1 MTAQVYP
8 PGYRPLILADPTF
21 EYLESDAYRHFL
33 CKYGL
38 ETGVRLVLHRHA
50 RRADWPYID
59 TKFNP
64 NTGSDLPAESYE
76 MIYPWLLGRGM
87 EALVLHLESLD
98 MLDLSPSEKEVAKE
112 VFPQLIEGTTHAILE
127 IFSRYKGRC
136 PFRIGRSFEMKP
148 LNGSEEAPDP
158 GRSGAGDIFCAKAL
172 LLSASPVA
180 RQRGVEI
187 LDRIADHVKQ
197 GLFILEPAKGKPR
210 GQSQCGHMLFLA
222 VPALIVR
229 GGFDEQACDCLFR
242 HSCQLLEIVLDRHFD
257 PATRLFSEYVGQTGR
272 RSEHLDP
279 GHCAELVGLGL
290 SAIHAM
296 EVAGTGMSPERSRL
310 FARAKHLL
318 PEILTGAIKAG
329 FNELQEGIFKAV
341 NNRTGEIIDDDMPWW
356 NLPEAMRAA
365 LFAAKATACPDT
377 RSECLAIYAKCHN
390 AYFRHYLNPD
400 MMLFPFQTRS
410 GKSGE
415 VLDCAPA
422 IPEGD
427 PLYHSNI
434 SFLDILSRSGVP
446 QKAAAQEAQSVSRI
460 YRSSSR

>member
-1 MTAQVYP
+1 MTAQVHP
-8 PGYRPLILADPTF
+8 PGYSPLILTDPTF
-21 EYLESDAYRHFL
+21 EFLESDAYRHFL
-33 CKYGL
+33 FKYVL

-50 RRADWPYID
+50 QRADWPYID

-98 MLDLSPSEKEVAKE
+98 MLGLSSGEKEIAKE
-112 VFPQLIEGTTHAILE
+112 VFPQLIESTTDAILE

-136 PFRIGRSFEMKP
+136 PFRIGRSFEMNP
-148 LNGSEEAPDP
+148 LNGSQNAPDP

-172 LLSASPVA
+172 LLSTSPEA
-180 RQRGVEI
+180 RQIGLEI
-187 LDRIADHVKQ
+187 LDRIAGHVKQ
-197 GLFILEPAKGKPR
+197 GFFLLEAAKGQPY
-210 GQSQCGHMLFLA
+210 GQSQCGHMLFMA
-222 VPALIVR
+222 VPALIAR
-229 GGFDEQACDCLFR
+229 FDFDDNARACHFS
-242 HSCQLLEIVLDRHFD
+242 HSCELLELVLDRHFD
-257 PATRLFSEYVGQTGR
+257 PATGLFSEYVGQTGHR
-272 RSEHLDP
+272 GEYLDP

-296 EVAGTGMSPERSRL
+296 EMDGTGMSPERTHL
-310 FARAKHLL
+310 FIRAKHLL
-318 PEILTGAIKAG
+318 PEILIGAIKAG
-329 FNELQEGIFKAV
+329 FCEQQEGIFKAV
-341 NNRTGEIIDDDMPWW
+341 NNRTGEIINDDMPWW

-365 LFAAKATACPDT
+365 LFAAKATSCPDT
-377 RSECLAIYAKCHN
+377 RRECIDIYAKCHN

-410 GKSGE
+410 GKSGQ
-415 VLDCAPA
+415 VLNCAPA

-434 SFLDILSRSGVP
+434 SFLDILSRL
-446 QKAAAQEAQSVSRI
+446 AARDTGRADMFQTH
-460 YRSSSR
+460 YKHKPMP